1 MPSTTPDPPD
11 PPQNVDIIMEDSENK
26 KPSFKEILTAKAQDL
41 NKSYST
47 NSYFSSKVGPT
58 NGESTL
64 LSDLEK
70 ERIYRPWHHSVVVKL
85 MGRKISYQ
93 LLKSKIME
101 LWKPSE
107 PLILIDLGHAF
118 FTAKFKKEENKI
130 KALHS
135 GPWVGHTLK
144 GFTFTPTPQAP
155 PIASSSTIT
164 QPIGGKL
171 EDMWTLRPANP
182 SQLSK
187 RSEDPSLVIYGSK
200 LDNIVDSI
208 EGKGVSAQ
216 GTTLVV
222 HKIAQLDKKNR
233 SNALRK
239 NIPENR
245 NVQLN
250 TVDDKTL
257 KVMSINTYAP
267 PEGSIHLME
276 DYNSSERGAKET
288 PTVQDMTIEVPS
300 FNSPFTNQHPLSKN
314 GLPPNTQFFHWE
326 STCDPDPERPSLP
339 GQCSEGSN
347 RPLSQL
353 AGQPIM
359 DVNHP
364 SGPSIHE
371 LCTPDHSGLCFRLY
385 PSSQLNLPMQ
395 Y

>member
-1 MPSTTPDPPD
+1 
-11 PPQNVDIIMEDSENK
+11 MEDSENK

-70 ERIYRPWHHSVVVKL
+70 ERIYRPWRHLVIVKL

-135 GPWVGHTLK
+135 GPWFIVGGFLSVISWEPNFAPLNLTMSHTVIWVRVGHTLK
-144 GFTFTPTPQAP
+144 GCTFTPTPQAP

-164 QPIGGKL
+164 QPTGGKSK
-171 EDMWTLRPANP
+171 DMWTLVPNAGSRAGKYPNHTTPSRNISKRSANP

-187 RSEDPSLVIYGSK
+187 RSEDLSLVIYGSK
-200 LDNIVDSI
+200 LNNIVDSI
-208 EGKGVSAQ
+208 EGKGLFAQ

-222 HKIAQLDKKNR
+222 HKIAQFDKENR

-276 DYNSSERGAKET
+276 DHNSSERGAKET
-288 PTVQDMTIEVPS
+288 PTVQDMIIEVTS

-314 GLPPNTQFFHWE
+314 GKDLPNN
-326 STCDPDPERPSLP
+326 L
-339 GQCSEGSN
+339 
-347 RPLSQL
+347 QL
-353 AGQPIM
+353 
-359 DVNHP
+359 
-364 SGPSIHE
+364 
-371 LCTPDHSGLCFRLY
+371 
-385 PSSQLNLPMQ
+385 LNS
-395 Y
+395 